1 MLQTLNT
8 RRGALSKIAV
18 VGAAITAGTGMGS
31 VATCS
36 STGGVVINPDVID
49 AIQKAV
55 ATACG
60 FVPAVSTLVAI
71 VAASFPAV
79 AGVATIADTVLEQ
92 IAALLCTAYT
102 SAQVSGQL
110 KGVPMAG
117 TVPIHG
123 LHVVNGKIVAF

>member
-1 MLQTLNT
+1 
-8 RRGALSKIAV
+8 
-18 VGAAITAGTGMGS
+18 MGGL
-31 VATCS
+31 ATCS
-36 STGGVVINPDVID
+36 STGGIVINPDVID

-60 FVPAVSTLVAI
+60 FVPAVTTLVAI

-79 AGVATIADTVLEQ
+79 AGVATIADAVLQQ
-92 IAALLCTAYT
+92 IATMLCTAYT
-102 SAQVSGQL
+102 AAQVSGQL

>member
-1 MLQTLNT
+1 MHDRRLVLLGSAGAVTML
-8 RRGALSKIAV
+8 A
-18 VGAAITAGTGMGS
+18 GMGGL
-31 VATCS
+31 ATCS
-36 STGGVVINPDVID
+36 STGGIVINPAVID
-49 AIQKAV
+49 AIQAAV

-92 IAALLCTAYT
+92 IATLLCAAYKTQT
-102 SAQVSGQL
+102 SASGEL
-110 KGVPMAG
+110 KGTPMAG
-117 TVPIHG
+117 MVPIHG